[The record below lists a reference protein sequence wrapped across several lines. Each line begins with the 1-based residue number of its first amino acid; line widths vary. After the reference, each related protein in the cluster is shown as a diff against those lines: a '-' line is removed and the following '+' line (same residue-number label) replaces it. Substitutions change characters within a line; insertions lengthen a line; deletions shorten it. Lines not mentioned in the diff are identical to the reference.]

1 MSDPSIGGLVLLL
14 LSAAAFPAAA
24 QRDTLS
30 SGRWRGAITPEGDA
44 PYRVSWLVSNGKR
57 GSQIEL
63 RMVNGPTTVMGGVRL
78 KRGRLTF
85 TWAAG
90 GPRPFF
96 CTLYRD
102 GDGSYGGRCDNPVI
116 GDSGE
121 HFSAEVVMWPPGMQ
135 PPRTP

>member
-1 MSDPSIGGLVLLL
+1 MTNASTGWLALLL
-14 LSAAAFPAAA
+14 VSGFPFQAAA

-30 SGRWRGAITPEGDA
+30 SGRWRGAITPEGDV

-96 CTLYRD
+96 CRKTSSASSSRC
-102 GDGSYGGRCDNPVI
+102 SKGGPQ
-116 GDSGE
+116 
-121 HFSAEVVMWPPGMQ
+121 AESIRV
-135 PPRTP
+135 